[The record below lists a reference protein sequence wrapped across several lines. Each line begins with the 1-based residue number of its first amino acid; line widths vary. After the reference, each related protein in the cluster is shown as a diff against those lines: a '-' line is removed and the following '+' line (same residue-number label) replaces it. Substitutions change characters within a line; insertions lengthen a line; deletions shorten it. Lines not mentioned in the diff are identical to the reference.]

1 MAGFCTHCHRRLA
14 DRGVCL
20 CTASL
25 RSASPAPIAVPATVA
40 PSTPRIDLVARV
52 ARRRRHLTFGVLGS
66 IATVLVLVGLL
77 IASTQDASTV
87 AARPAS
93 TDRSASSGS
102 SSGSTARSGASAAS
116 LLQDQRET
124 DRSALAGAVGSWLP
138 QVSSKREGTTV
149 DGVSW
154 TAARIWQEF
163 ERTRQQ
169 HPDTR
174 LAWSD
179 DWSSFRQGGYWV
191 TVIDERYSSAAQA
204 NAWCDAQGYA
214 TDQCYAKRLT
224 TTGGFAG
231 NTVPRG

>member
-1 MAGFCTHCHRRLA
+1 MAGFCTHCHRRLG
-14 DRGVCL
+14 DRGL
-20 CTASL
+20 CSCIASL
-25 RSASPAPIAVPATVA
+25 RPASPAPVVLPTTVA
-40 PSTPRIDLVARV
+40 PSTSRIDLAARV
-52 ARRRRHLTFGVLGS
+52 ARRRRHLTFGVIGS
-66 IATVLVLVGLL
+66 LATVLVLFGLL

-93 TDRSASSGS
+93 ADGSANSG
-102 SSGSTARSGASAAS
+102 SGSTARSGASATS

-124 DRSALAGAVGSWLP
+124 DRDALSGVVGSWLP

-163 ERTRQQ
+163 ERTREQ
-169 HPDTR
+169 HPNAR

-204 NAWCDAQGYA
+204 NSWCEAQGFA

>member
-1 MAGFCTHCHRRLA
+1 MCSCP
-14 DRGVCL
+14 
-20 CTASL
+20 ASL
-25 RSASPAPIAVPATVA
+25 RRASPTPVALPATVA
-40 PSTPRIDLVARV
+40 EPTPRIDLAARV
-52 ARRRRHLTFGVLGS
+52 ARRRRGLTFGVLGS
-66 IATVLVLVGLL
+66 LATVLVLFGLL
-77 IASTQDASTV
+77 IASTQDASTIT
-87 AARPAS
+87 ARPAS
-93 TDRSASSGS
+93 TDRAASPSSGP
-102 SSGSTARSGASAAS
+102 TARSGASATS

-124 DRSALAGAVGSWLP
+124 DRDALSDAVSSWLP

-163 ERTRQQ
+163 ERTREQ
-169 HPDTR
+169 HPNAR

-204 NAWCDAQGYA
+204 NSWCEAQGFA